1 MSALSIDYGTARAS
15 RVPAPGIE
23 HERLAEII
31 QLPARWQPNVEPLAS
46 TAARPV
52 RLTAR
57 GRLMVKVVVTI
68 LAVMVSIG
76 IGSSLGMALRAPVG
90 DVAVVVVESGQS
102 LWSVAAAAAAP
113 GQDVREVVAQIVSL
127 NSLSESTIVAGQEL
141 LVPRR

>member
-23 HERLAEII
+23 QERLAEVI
-31 QLPARWQPNVEPLAS
+31 QLPARWQPNAEPV
-46 TAARPV
+46 ARPV

-57 GRLMVKVVVTI
+57 GKLMVKVVVTI

-76 IGSSLGMALRAPVG
+76 IGAGLGMALRAPVG

-102 LWSVAAAAAAP
+102 LWSVATAAAEP
-113 GQDVREVVAQIVSL
+113 GQDVRDVVAQIVSL
-127 NSLSESTIVAGQEL
+127 NSLSESTIIAGQEL